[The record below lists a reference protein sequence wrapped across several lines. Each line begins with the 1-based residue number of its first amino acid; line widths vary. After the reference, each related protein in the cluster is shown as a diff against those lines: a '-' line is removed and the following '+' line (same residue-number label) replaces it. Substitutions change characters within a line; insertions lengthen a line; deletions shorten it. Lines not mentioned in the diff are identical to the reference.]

1 MGGKIEIIKK
11 LYLIIRTIKLRAF
24 SGFTFPLRRKAFP
37 RESTHNIL
45 VIALKRAG
53 DTILSIPTFRA
64 IKENLPH
71 SQLTVFANTY
81 VREILERIDYIDNI
95 VGYERG
101 ISFLQKARLV
111 RKLSHSKFDLAVDL
125 TCDYTL
131 EGALLTFLSRARYRV
146 GYNSYGRGLLFN
158 KSVKQKKEP
167 VHVIE
172 KILNITRSINVDTQD
187 KSLRISS
194 SEEASWQA
202 NGFGIT

>member
-95 VGYERG
+95 EEDEYISALIGIVEDSGGSNLKYVVTSDQYE
-101 ISFLQKARLV
+101 L
-111 RKLSHSKFDLAVDL
+111 H
-125 TCDYTL
+125 
-131 EGALLTFLSRARYRV
+131 
-146 GYNSYGRGLLFN
+146 
-158 KSVKQKKEP
+158 
-167 VHVIE
+167 
-172 KILNITRSINVDTQD
+172 
-187 KSLRISS
+187 ISS
-194 SEEASWQA
+194 TEQPK
-202 NGFGIT
+202 ITFRPHDENM